1 MLFKIKF
8 KSINPSFYR
17 MNIDH
22 NLLRENKNIGRY
34 SINQYLKSAG
44 FITRKNS
51 YVLRSKYSTCVF
63 EARLEFIHSSI
74 YNMIK

>member
-44 FITRKNS
+44 FITRKMHTYFEVNILL
-51 YVLRSKYSTCVF
+51 VFLR
-63 EARLEFIHSSI
+63 LDWNLFILQYI
-74 YNMIK
+74 I